1 MCHKFHIIIILALIM
16 GRLCTAQYTGKIR
29 VMTYNINAEKHGSG
43 LYTDIA
49 EVINEIDPD
58 IAGLQKIDS
67 CNSRN
72 PADVLQWLGA
82 QTSCE
87 TAYAPAIK
95 KYENG
100 EGSYGIG
107 FLCRQS
113 PLSTRK
119 LWIEHTGS
127 EQDRAALQI
136 TISMGGENV
145 RVIVTH
151 LAHEGISYR
160 TAQINKIISWID
172 SISIDDPVI
181 IMADFNAKPTE
192 SSMKILE
199 AAGYG
204 YVKGK
209 NGEILD
215 TSANQGINH
224 ILFRP
229 LSRWHVAA
237 AGNPAYKASNR
248 NPVWADIELLKVVSI
263 YGPEQMGK
271 ERLGVFGVTSK
282 SRLLNCCG
290 HGRVTILGRAYN
302 LAGRRCVGNLS
313 DGIYGLGTDY
323 SFPAIK

>member
-1 MCHKFHIIIILALIM
+1 MYLKFHIIISLTLIM
-16 GRLCTAQYTGKIR
+16 GRLCTAQYSGKIR

-43 LYTDIA
+43 VYTDIA
-49 EVINEIDPD
+49 EVINEIGPD

-72 PADVLQWLGA
+72 PADVLQWLGE
-82 QTSCE
+82 QTSCKI
-87 TAYAPAIK
+87 AYAPAIK
-95 KYENG
+95 NYENG
-100 EGSYGIG
+100 EGSYGVG

-113 PLSTRK
+113 PLLNRK
-119 LWIEHTGS
+119 LWIEHTGG

-136 TISMGGENV
+136 SITMGGENV

-151 LAHEGISYR
+151 LAHEGVSYR
-160 TAQINKIISWID
+160 TAQIKEIISWID
-172 SISIDDPVI
+172 SISRDDPVI

-215 TSANQGINH
+215 TSSNQGINH

-229 LSRWHVAA
+229 LSRWHVTD
-237 AGNPAYKASNR
+237 AGNPEYKASNR
-248 NPVWADIELLKVVSI
+248 NPVWADLELLGVVRICGSEKMI
-263 YGPEQMGK
+263 GEKRWVWIRGK
-271 ERLGVFGVTSK
+271 RSLLNLGGQSRITVFGSVYS
-282 SRLLNCCG
+282 
-290 HGRVTILGRAYN
+290 
-302 LAGRRCVGNLS
+302 LAGRKCVGYLS
-313 DGIYGLGTDY
+313 DGIYELGTDHF
-323 SFPAIK
+323 FPVIK